1 MDHSTYVPISQVH
14 CAMQYC
20 ACTACVCTYTAKRIL
35 VHVVSSDHLT
45 NQLPLSIMAGQQEAV
60 QATLCRQTQEQRRK
74 EADSNTHTCI
84 HFAIKVQITEDRME
98 YCHVSLAAVLYLV
111 AFHAALDMLDY
122 CIANIFKSK
131 SLLPT

>member
-1 MDHSTYVPISQVH
+1 MRCSTVH
-14 CAMQYC
+14 VLHVCV
-20 ACTACVCTYTAKRIL
+20 VCTHTAKRIL

-84 HFAIKVQITEDRME
+84 HFAIKVQITEDRMD
-98 YCHVSLAAVLYLV
+98 YCHVSLGAVLYLV
-111 AFHAALDMLDY
+111 AFHTALDVLDY
-122 CIANIFKSK
+122 CMTNIFKSK
-131 SLLPT
+131 SLLAM